1 MVGCCGRW
9 HKGGAGFTES
19 YGMGGIVSAP
29 SRAAPFTGSGR
40 FRRSGA
46 DPPRSGRVSRRRAVA
61 APAFDGHTGRS
72 LRFGSPKKPGCR
84 VPATPSKTARIG
96 PPTHSKGVGRLPG
109 PSPAF
114 AAPYPRSAHCVA
126 VAGHLAAVRCF
137 RAGIQGARRIAARTH
152 SGRGGTV
159 PHSVAARSAPGWQP
173 GAACQGFRPL
183 VAVAFGRFL
192 LRGIAPRPSPHIY

>member
-1 MVGCCGRW
+1 
-9 HKGGAGFTES
+9 
-19 YGMGGIVSAP
+19 MGGIVSAP

-152 SGRGGTV
+152 SGRGGD
-159 PHSVAARSAPGWQP
+159 RSALGRRPIRSRM
-173 GAACQGFRPL
+173 AAGGRLSGFPAL
-183 VAVAFGRFL
+183 GRGCVRSLSLAGYCAPAITAYL
-192 LRGIAPRPSPHIY
+192 LI